1 MSRVWKGACVLAVI
15 LAAAAFGI
23 SLANWMGIE
32 YEEPTARGGSPVY
45 VDLKQVML
53 RYDDPMRGMAG
64 EITYRQVF
72 QDALWWQINDPQTS
86 VEERV
91 QAFLMVGLMH
101 EGRGTEIDEKQ
112 RDILM
117 KAIKTVWGPGVVTMV
132 EKELGK

>member
-1 MSRVWKGACVLAVI
+1 MTTRWKIVI
-15 LAAAAFGI
+15 VATALIASLAAGLSI
-23 SLANWMGIE
+23 ANWLGLDVEIAQG
-32 YEEPTARGGSPVY
+32 PGGPISI
-45 VDLKQVML
+45 DLKKVML

-72 QDALWWQINDPQTS
+72 QDALWWQINDPQTPL
-86 VEERV
+86 EERV